1 MNDYTTGIKELDDI
15 NGGIKK
21 GSNILL
27 IGPPMSGKDAI
38 LNHIMHHGL
47 TKNENAVMMV
57 TTCESAIHILE
68 SFKENKLD
76 LPLSRLRF
84 VDCVSKILGSAPVET
99 DNIKIANSPT
109 DLTGIGV
116 KISQFF
122 EEFFMNKNIQKIQLH
137 INSLS
142 TLLMYSNIQTIFR
155 FLNVIT
161 GRIKVAGALGIYVID
176 SGMHD
181 EQAIATLKQLC
192 DGMIEIKSEN
202 DRNFI
207 RMVGLFPK
215 SSPWFDYEIDGANV
229 KIVGEKHDRSTGK
242 IT

>member
-1 MNDYTTGIKELDDI
+1 L
-15 NGGIKK
+15 
-21 GSNILL
+21 
-27 IGPPMSGKDAI
+27 
-38 LNHIMHHGL
+38 
-47 TKNENAVMMV
+47 MV
-57 TTCESAIHILE
+57 TTRESAIHILE

-84 VDCVSKILGSAPVET
+84 VDCVSKILGSTAVET
-99 DNIKIANSPT
+99 DNIKIANSPM

-155 FLNVIT
+155 FLYVIT
-161 GRIKVAGALGIYVID
+161 GRIKAAGALGIYVID

-181 EQAIATLKQLC
+181 EQTIATLKQLC
-192 DGMIEIKSEN
+192 DGVIEIKSEN

-215 SSPWFDYEIDGANV
+215 SSPWFNYEIDRANV
-229 KIVGEKHDRSTGK
+229 KIAGKNMTDRLEKSSFSSPSIISYLNK
-242 IT
+242 